1 MRAGGADLTVLSSPS
16 GRPTWPRLSRA
27 VSQGA
32 PLVVV
37 TSTRTELSG
46 LRAMWTS
53 SPWYRQLP
61 ISHPTLVSSSL
72 PCLRFRVPQCRCDHS
87 AFAFEAVPLCS
98 CAVGFYP
105 GP

>member
-53 SPWYRQLP
+53 SPWYR
-61 ISHPTLVSSSL
+61 
-72 PCLRFRVPQCRCDHS
+72 
-87 AFAFEAVPLCS
+87 
-98 CAVGFYP
+98 
-105 GP
+105 